1 MKYEITKIETGKS
14 VIIEATSKAA
24 ALKQAISTRNGKIT
38 VARKAD
44 WKDNVYSAGVI
55 GCFKFE
61 RNFYTVTEV
70 ATETVEVVEVAEVVE
85 ATTEVVSADYITEGN
100 IDAVMMTYSNERL
113 MDIVATHSLRN
124 SKVDRIL
131 TEAAA
136 RELAGR

>member
-1 MKYEITKIETGKS
+1 MKFQVTKIETGKS

-24 ALKQAISTRNGKIT
+24 ALKQAISSRHGKIT
-38 VARKAD
+38 VTRKAD

-70 ATETVEVVEVAEVVE
+70 IEATPDVIAEVVTE
-85 ATTEVVSADYITEGN
+85 ENVFSIMTTYTDTQ
-100 IDAVMMTYSNERL
+100 L
-113 MDIVATHSLRN
+113 MDIVTTHSLRRTI
-124 SKVDRIL
+124 VDQRI